1 SAQGND
7 DLATSRG
14 WGVPAG
20 PLASW
25 SFTGELRR
33 SQRVILQDES
43 VRDSLAATEPVHIVA
58 PPGSGKTLLGLLLAM
73 GVGRRALA
81 LTPTATIRH
90 QWADTAEEL
99 AAAGANPAGAN
110 PTGANP
116 AGAAVS
122 EDPQQLGDFTALTYQ
137 MLSVVAHPDPFADLA
152 NEQWVDELV
161 AGGRTEADAWRWVQ
175 ELSQRNRRAY
185 RRGIRR
191 RSRTIRRD
199 LVREDPT
206 RLERVLHPNAR
217 ELVDRLVEHGIGTII
232 LDECHHLLDH
242 WALVVTYLVSRLREN
257 GITPQLIG
265 LTATLPSTEDEDE
278 YDNYTGLL
286 GEVDSELPSPSVV
299 EDVILT
305 PYRSF
310 AWFVTPSEQELDFL
324 HTHDEQLGDVIRSTL
339 ASADGID
346 FLTQQ
351 LQPEQ
356 EEGGRRRD
364 VERAIGVAF
373 SRDADMA

>member
-90 QWADTAEEL
+90 QWADTADEL

-110 PTGANP
+110 PAGTDPIGANP

-137 MLSVVAHPDPFADLA
+137 MLSVVAHQDPFADLA

-175 ELSQRNRRAY
+175 ELSHRNRRAY

-217 ELVDRLVEHGIGTII
+217 ELVDRLVEHGIG
-232 LDECHHLLDH
+232 
-242 WALVVTYLVSRLREN
+242 
-257 GITPQLIG
+257 
-265 LTATLPSTEDEDE
+265 
-278 YDNYTGLL
+278 
-286 GEVDSELPSPSVV
+286 
-299 EDVILT
+299 
-305 PYRSF
+305 
-310 AWFVTPSEQELDFL
+310 
-324 HTHDEQLGDVIRSTL
+324 
-339 ASADGID
+339 
-346 FLTQQ
+346 
-351 LQPEQ
+351 
-356 EEGGRRRD
+356 
-364 VERAIGVAF
+364 
-373 SRDADMA
+373 